1 MRRKPS
7 KRNMVQMETI
17 KQAPASQGK
26 FRIDVRTELEIPA
39 NLTPDEVEKWKQKM
53 IDKYTNYDKK
63 NAKARLTGGATV
75 SSKLLKPTKEI

>member
-1 MRRKPS
+1 
-7 KRNMVQMETI
+7 MVQMETI

-39 NLTPDEVEKWKQKM
+39 HLTPDQVEKWKQRM
-53 IDKYTNYDKK
+53 IDKYTNYDKR

-75 SSKLLKPTKEI
+75 LSKLLIAVKESK